1 MSAAQVSYASTA
13 FDNHTAVKDDRT
25 GASRATVAA
34 ELTGFGGT
42 HGGYLAAIVL
52 RAMARLVHDPE
63 RTARSLGLDLLAPV
77 KPGALELWPTLDRTG
92 SSTSGVTL
100 RLEQDG
106 KTVGTAHALFGSPRP
121 SLQYLGVE
129 MPDVPPPEACAP
141 IAEKPAPDA
150 LAALVEH
157 RPAAP
162 PLPFSGGERAEFLVW
177 MRTVEQRHLDALAL
191 AMLAD
196 AAPPAL
202 FGHLT
207 RFVPIPSLEIAL
219 HFADLDAATDNPWVL
234 GVFRTRHAA
243 GGFAVEDGELWTP
256 TGQLALQSR
265 QLRGILRGR
274 GRW

>member
-1 MSAAQVSYASTA
+1 MSAARVSYASTA
-13 FDNHTAVKDDRT
+13 FDNHTAVEDHRI
-25 GASRATVAA
+25 GAWRATVAA

-52 RAMARLVHDPE
+52 RAMARLVRDPE

-77 KPGALELWPTLDRTG
+77 KPGVLELWPRLDRTG

-106 KTVGTAHALFGSPRP
+106 ETVGTARALFGSPRP
-121 SLQYLGVE
+121 SLEYMGVE

-150 LAALVEH
+150 LAGLLEH

-177 MRTVEQRHLDALAL
+177 MRTVEQRPLDALAL

-243 GGFAVEDGELWTP
+243 GGYAVEDGELWTP
-256 TGQLALQSR
+256 TGQLALQAR
-265 QLRGILRGR
+265 QLRRILGDV